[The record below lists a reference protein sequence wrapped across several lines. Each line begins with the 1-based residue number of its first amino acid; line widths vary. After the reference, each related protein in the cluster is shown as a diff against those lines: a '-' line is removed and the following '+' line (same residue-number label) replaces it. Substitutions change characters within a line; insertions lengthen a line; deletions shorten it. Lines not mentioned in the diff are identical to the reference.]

1 LIGQG
6 DISAGIRLV
15 SALPRFLRHR
25 LTPAQARAIL
35 QERLTCRA
43 ADFQG
48 LVHRTVFAQS
58 GSPYRALLRH
68 AGCEFGDLAR
78 LIERDGLE
86 GALGE
91 LRRQGVYLTIE
102 EFKGR
107 RPVVRGSTRLDV
119 EPAQLR
125 NPLSSVYLHSHSS
138 GSRGPRT
145 AVGTDLAVIRDHAVD
160 VAIFLDARRGLGW
173 RHALWGV
180 PGGFALDVMLRLAAG
195 GATPVRWFSQIDPG
209 SPELHP
215 RYRWSARALRWTSRV
230 AGVPLPPPEFASL
243 EQPLNVARWMSET
256 LSRGDVPALFTF
268 PTSAVRLCETAA
280 DAALSLR
287 GAKLWITGEPITT
300 RRLGVFAAAGA
311 DVAGQYGSSEGGGP
325 VAYGCLHPER
335 RAELHLLSDLHAL
348 VQAGASAG
356 RQEDLPPK
364 ALLYSSLR
372 DTAPFVLLNVAIG
385 DQADVEPACDCSLAR
400 AGWDRT
406 LRGVPVR
413 SSLSGD
419 ERARHGHALGAGG
432 YPAALWRRADRLP
445 DRRGRGCAGSS
456 AYRLRVHLTRA
467 HRPAGVKRSGAI
479 GGGGSRTVWRWPRAT
494 PSVRST
500 PRPGRCRDGED
511 PAPSPAKDRRERS
524 RPCSGAVAG
533 TVIAGRPAA
542 ARHRRS
548 SKFCA
553 SNPTARRQRG
563 DRVVDVLL
571 LVGRRRMPPL

>member
-1 LIGQG
+1 MIGRG
-6 DISAGIRLV
+6 DIRAGIRLV

-25 LTPAQARAIL
+25 FTPAQARAIL
-35 QERLTCRA
+35 QERLTRRA
-43 ADFQG
+43 ADF
-48 LVHRTVFAQS
+48 LSLTRRTVFAQP

-78 LIERDGLE
+78 LVERDGLE

-160 VAIFLDARRGLGW
+160 AAIFLDARRGLGW

-209 SPELHP
+209 SPGLHP

-256 LSRGDVPALFTF
+256 LSRGEVPALFTF

-287 GAKLWITGEPITT
+287 GAKLWITGEPITA
-300 RRLGVFAAAGA
+300 RRLGVFDAAGA

-348 VQAGASAG
+348 VQAGASVG
-356 RQEDLPPK
+356 GPEDLPPK

-385 DQADVEPACDCSLAR
+385 DQADVEPAACDCPLAR
-400 AGWDRT
+400 VGWDRT
-406 LRGVPVR
+406 LRGVR
-413 SSLSGD
+413 SYTKLTVGGMSVLDTDMLWALEDTLPGRFGGGPTDYQIVED
-419 ERARHGHALGAGG
+419 EDAGG
-432 YPAALWRRADRLP
+432 HPLI
-445 DRRGRGCAGSS
+445 
-456 AYRLRVHLTRA
+456 RLRVHPRLGPIDPQA
-467 HRPAGVKRSGAI
+467 LAEALLSAI
-479 GGGGSRTVWRWPRAT
+479 GGGQGVERVVEMAWRDAGIVQVERRAPVVTETGKIRHRLLGRTKDQARAPGHALERWPG
-494 PSVRST
+494 P
-500 PRPGRCRDGED
+500 
-511 PAPSPAKDRRERS
+511 
-524 RPCSGAVAG
+524 
-533 TVIAGRPAA
+533 
-542 ARHRRS
+542 
-548 SKFCA
+548 
-553 SNPTARRQRG
+553 
-563 DRVVDVLL
+563 
-571 LVGRRRMPPL
+571 